1 MYIRTTLTLNGRT
14 YDVNLFDQSF
24 YHLVGWYGN
33 LRSHSPGGGNLHLM
47 MEAPQD
53 YSILELTLKDEDQPR
68 AHGCLEIFY
77 GTSETPVRRIKFNA
91 AYIVSYRETFNPQ
104 GNGGMNAYLHLAP
117 QDMVINNSVKM
128 VRWLGGGWT
137 EEQEEPMQM
146 KEVEAVPEVCIIN
159 AYWIKPDG
167 TMCKEIPFDHP
178 VKLYIKVVN
187 HYEGQNLSFE
197 FEEET
202 DEGVYHASC
211 SGKADADGIVIIEDF
226 EFKKEG

>member
-53 YSILELTLKDEDQPR
+53 YSILELMLKDEDQPR

-91 AYIVSYRETFNPQ
+91 AYIVSYREP
-104 GNGGMNAYLHLAP
+104 LIH
-117 QDMVINNSVKM
+117 
-128 VRWLGGGWT
+128 
-137 EEQEEPMQM
+137 
-146 KEVEAVPEVCIIN
+146 
-159 AYWIKPDG
+159 
-167 TMCKEIPFDHP
+167 
-178 VKLYIKVVN
+178 
-187 HYEGQNLSFE
+187 
-197 FEEET
+197 
-202 DEGVYHASC
+202 
-211 SGKADADGIVIIEDF
+211 KAMAA
-226 EFKKEG
+226 